1 MHPDSNNP
9 ILIDN

>member
-1 MHPDSNNP
+1 MRPDSNNP